1 MTTTAQRTTESAA
14 LKRYES
20 TLGKLYKKI
29 FNDRPELSTRVR
41 VLVAI
46 ATVWASLSLYFIG
59 VSTVI
64 PLLTIPATLVGHFV
78 AKKAISRRMPWISM
92 MIAGT
97 IIAAGVMMRF
107 ELVEALQGNRIPV
120 ANFLLIAGAASV
132 FDARTRAGL
141 YTQLVFSGLVMFFA
155 AEKAFG
161 NEFVAL
167 LGGYMAVVVILF
179 ATAQYVDLTSKAS
192 VRGLSTRF
200 GSAVYWAAAGFTV
213 AIASFVSF
221 MILPWD
227 TSQTPQ
233 AARSAFLPVTGQ
245 DSPLPNIDPQ
255 MAQNLLDQQGDDLSG
270 QNQIAPDLFGR
281 EGNESGATVDG
292 GMFGEVTD
300 TPGEIDGRPL
310 VNEIGGGDRVAFV
323 RSAVASYWRGTVYDT
338 FDPTASDDLG
348 MWYSTIDD
356 DHKYRGLFNQKN
368 NAKSS
373 DRYLQ
378 TYFIQQDLGSNLL
391 TGYEPIAAA
400 VPRDNRGRISLTPGS
415 TYQVVSKQPETDPDI
430 LRRDSAEWVSRE
442 YGTIPAGFGDLQRL
456 AFALTKDAEND
467 FDKASAITQYL
478 QHLEYDTESKSPLE
492 PSTDLNR
499 FVIGELPGSAIDFA
513 SALTLMARASGLQ
526 SRVATGYL
534 PGEYNAYSGASK
546 ITPEDAHAWSE
557 IYFRGAGWIPFDAS
571 TRPDLPLPAELT
583 EAPPSG
589 LSSLLDQRLGDN
601 LAAAAGKT
609 PGAIMKGFEFAMK
622 NGIGWGLFAIVAVG
636 TVSMLVWYLFFY
648 KKHSSIKPVDFD
660 YSAIDGNDRKAVIA
674 AFASVE
680 KHLSKNGFRRRMANE
695 SYREYAFAAQ
705 LYAGEFTDTL
715 NWLAGAASR
724 AAYYSADIDAKEAIT
739 AFDHAKDL
747 RSRIS

>member
-1 MTTTAQRTTESAA
+1 
-14 LKRYES
+14 
-20 TLGKLYKKI
+20 
-29 FNDRPELSTRVR
+29 
-41 VLVAI
+41 
-46 ATVWASLSLYFIG
+46 
-59 VSTVI
+59 
-64 PLLTIPATLVGHFV
+64 
-78 AKKAISRRMPWISM
+78 
-92 MIAGT
+92 
-97 IIAAGVMMRF
+97 
-107 ELVEALQGNRIPV
+107 
-120 ANFLLIAGAASV
+120 
-132 FDARTRAGL
+132 
-141 YTQLVFSGLVMFFA
+141 
-155 AEKAFG
+155 
-161 NEFVAL
+161 
-167 LGGYMAVVVILF
+167 
-179 ATAQYVDLTSKAS
+179 
-192 VRGLSTRF
+192 
-200 GSAVYWAAAGFTV
+200 
-213 AIASFVSF
+213 
-221 MILPWD
+221 
-227 TSQTPQ
+227 
-233 AARSAFLPVTGQ
+233 
-245 DSPLPNIDPQ
+245 
-255 MAQNLLDQQGDDLSG
+255 MAQNLLDQQTDNLSG
-270 QNQIAPDLFGR
+270 KTQIAPDLFAQHGT
-281 EGNESGATVDG
+281 EGGATVDG

-300 TPGEIDGRPL
+300 TPGDVDGRPL
-310 VNEIGGGDRVAFV
+310 VNEVGGGDRVAFV
-323 RSAVASYWRGTVYDT
+323 RSAVASYWRGRVYDT
-338 FDPTASDDLG
+338 FDPSASEDLG

-356 DHKYRGLFNQKN
+356 DHKYRGLFNQRN

-400 VPRDNRGRISLTPGS
+400 MPRDNRCQISLTPGS

-430 LRRDSAEWVSRE
+430 LRRDRAEWVSRE

-467 FDKASAITQYL
+467 FDKASVITQYL
-478 QHLEYDTESKSPLE
+478 QHLEYDVESKSPLE

-499 FVIGELPGSAIDFA
+499 FIIGELPGSAIDFA
-513 SALTLMARASGLQ
+513 SALTLMANSVGLQ

-534 PGEYNAYSGASK
+534 PGEHNAYSGASK

-589 LSSLLDQRLGDN
+589 LSSLLDRRLGDN

-622 NGIGWGLFAIVAVG
+622 NGIGWGLFAIVAAG

-648 KKHSSIKPVDFD
+648 KKRVSIKPVDFD

-674 AFASVE
+674 AFTSVE
-680 KHLSKNGFRRRMANE
+680 KHLSKNGFRRRMPNE

-724 AAYYSADIDAKEAIT
+724 AAYYSADIDTREAIT

-747 RSRIS
+747 RSKIS